1 MLRLNLKSNLQN
13 HHTKPCKLFDNQVND
28 SYDNTLEKVPLGIGF
43 VIFKTVATLK
53 QRILT
58 LCPCV
63 VYGLNLLQLSKHE
76 FQVWSQFVTQG
87 IVKNIFQKNLG
98 TEVTQMII
106 WVLSLQDSCIL
117 TCFLRHPGKL

>member
-1 MLRLNLKSNLQN
+1 MRE
-13 HHTKPCKLFDNQVND
+13 D
-28 SYDNTLEKVPLGIGF
+28 
-43 VIFKTVATLK
+43 
-53 QRILT
+53 T

-106 WVLSLQDSCIL
+106 WVLSLQDSC
-117 TCFLRHPGKL
+117 FLRHTDKL